1 MNILYLVLGCKNP
14 HYTPIENAAKETWLK
29 NPPKNIKTIFMYGGS
44 DKIYWDNKESFYVD
58 RPESHNYN
66 ICLYKT
72 ITAFEWFIESEFDYI
87 FRCNCTGYFDLHL
100 VSKFLEDKPLEKF
113 YCGYCGELDGVN
125 FASGSGYFLS
135 KDLVVELVKNKKL
148 LYDYGMPG
156 WFDDVMVGKFITQ
169 FLGIPINPSA
179 KRIDINPKD
188 IPEDLDMSCYHYRVI
203 NNGDVNSLYHIHE
216 LKCKNQ

>member
-1 MNILYLVLGCKNP
+1 MNILHLVLGCKTL
-14 HYTPIENAAKETWLK
+14 HYNPIEKAAKKTWIK
-29 NPPKNIKTIFMYGGS
+29 NSPENIKTIFMYGGS
-44 DKIYWDNKESFYVD
+44 DKIYWDNMESFYVD
-58 RPESHNYN
+58 RPESHHCN

-72 ITAFEWFIESEFDYI
+72 ITAFEWFIESQFDYI
-87 FRCNCTGYFDLHL
+87 FRSNCTGYFDLHL
-100 VSKFLEDKPLEKF
+100 ISEFLEDKPLEKF

-135 KDLVVELVKNKKL
+135 KDLVVELVKNKEL
-148 LYDYGMPG
+148 LYNYGMPG

-169 FLGIPINPSA
+169 FLKIPIDPSA

-203 NNGDVNSLYHIHE
+203 NNGDANSLYRIHE